1 MSTYQLVHRDRTEGM
16 TTFATVKCATDQDAI
31 SAAEQAIGAFDRI
44 EVWQASRRVA
54 LVGNPR
60 RS

>member
-1 MSTYQLVHRDRTEGM
+1 M